1 MITKP
6 FVIPLHFILVFLVY
20 LIMMLSQII
29 VTVPNDQNIL
39 AWDASWYHSIKTN
52 GYVYLPGRTC
62 NMAFFPLFPMLWKLL
77 TVNGIGI
84 AVINLIIFACS
95 FAWLIKATAVSRT
108 DLLLLLSLPS
118 LIFCFLPYS
127 EALFF
132 LFGVITIKGLDSG
145 ARLLTCIGLM
155 GCCLTR
161 SASAVFVPALI
172 IVMIVEWRHQHRI
185 IADTVIYCTICIAC
199 IFLVAFMQAST
210 TGLWFYFLKVQI
222 YWDRQWII
230 PGLPFTTFSPG
241 RILKYDATAL
251 LIGMISIYFS
261 IKFFFSRT
269 ERVAPSVLFS
279 LLCMAGITVLDV
291 CFTHNRYG
299 HGNLWS
305 LNRHLLCAPFMTWLL
320 IWFWRKYQLRKM
332 DVYFISGI
340 TLACLVLTGIPGYF
354 LSGLYF
360 VCFATTYILLKF
372 SWELNRYRL
381 VMYVINL
388 VLQTYL
394 FAEFLEGKYVA

>member
-1 MITKP
+1 
-6 FVIPLHFILVFLVY
+6 
-20 LIMMLSQII
+20 MLLFQII
-29 VTVPNDQNIL
+29 MTVPNNQNIL
-39 AWDASWYHSIKTN
+39 AWDASWYNSIRAN

-62 NMAFFPLFPMLWKLL
+62 NMAFFPLFPMIWKLL
-77 TVNGIGI
+77 TVGGVGM
-84 AVINLIIFACS
+84 AGINLIIFAAS
-95 FAWLIKATAVSRT
+95 FAWLTKATAVSRT

-132 LFGVITIKGLDSG
+132 LFGVITIRGFDSQS
-145 ARLLTCIGLM
+145 RLLTCIGLM

-172 IVMIVEWRHQHRI
+172 IVMIVEWRHKNRI
-185 IADTVIYCTICIAC
+185 IVDTCIYCAICIAC
-199 IFLVAFMQAST
+199 ILLVAYMQAST

-241 RILKYDATAL
+241 RILQYDAGAL
-251 LIGMISIYFS
+251 LLGMLSIYFS
-261 IKFFFSRT
+261 IKFFFSR
-269 ERVAPSVLFS
+269 RVHVAPSVLFS
-279 LLCMAGITVLDV
+279 LLCMAGITILDV
-291 CFTHNRYG
+291 FFTHNRYG

-305 LNRHLLCAPFMTWLL
+305 LNRHLLCAPFITWLL
-320 IWFWRKYQLRKM
+320 IWFWRRYEVSKT
-332 DVYFISGI
+332 DVFFISSVTI
-340 TLACLVLTGIPGYF
+340 ACLVLTGISRYF
-354 LSGLYF
+354 LAGLYF

-388 VLQTYL
+388 LFQAYL